1 MFKHHSFVVFS
12 DDVAGVVER
21 FLQKYPVVDTETW
34 QLEKMGID
42 EARAL
47 ISTAF
52 SEPKTGDKRLLIIA
66 CRNTTV
72 EAEQAL
78 LKILEEPPVTTV
90 FLFVVPAGFRFLPT
104 LNSRFFDLTTELASK
119 TEEVS
124 TVTLE
129 FFLDQTYAE
138 RLAEIAKRLKDEDI
152 SWVRNLKRELLA
164 VVRTGE
170 GFGLKLQEKR
180 ALILVLDFL
189 DERGASNKMLLEE
202 LALTLPVQPKN
213 VTLAR

>member
-1 MFKHHSFVVFS
+1 MFEHHSFVVFS
-12 DDVAGVVER
+12 DDSVGVIER
-21 FLQKYPVVDTETW
+21 FLKKYPVTDVETW

-42 EARAL
+42 EARVL

-66 CRNTTV
+66 CRNITE

-78 LKILEEPPVTTV
+78 LKILEEPPATTV

-104 LNSRFFDLTTELASK
+104 LNSRFFDVTTEL
-119 TEEVS
+119 TEENQDFLVE
-124 TVTLE
+124 TLE
-129 FFLDQTYAE
+129 AFLTQNYAE
-138 RLAEIAKRLKDEDI
+138 RLAEITKRLKDEDI
-152 SWVRNLKRELLA
+152 GWVRNLKRELLA
-164 VVRTGE
+164 VVKRGE
-170 GFGLKLQEKR
+170 GFGLKLRGKR
-180 ALILVLDFL
+180 ALALALDFL

-213 VTLAR
+213 VTLAK

>member
-1 MFKHHSFVVFS
+1 MFEHHSFVVFS
-12 DDVAGVVER
+12 DDSAGVIER
-21 FLQKYPVVDTETW
+21 FLQKYPVADMETW

-52 SEPKTGDKRLLIIA
+52 SEPKTGDKRLLIIT

-78 LKILEEPPVTTV
+78 LKILEEPPKTTV

-104 LNSRFFDLTTELASK
+104 LNSRFFNVTAELTEGSQELPV
-119 TEEVS
+119 E
-124 TVTLE
+124 TLE
-129 FFLDQTYAE
+129 VFLAQTYAK
-138 RLAEIAKRLKDEDI
+138 RLTEIAKRLKDEDI
-152 SWVRNLKRELLA
+152 DWVRNLKRELL
-164 VVRTGE
+164 VVVKKGE
-170 GFGLKLQEKR
+170 GFGLKLRGKR
-180 ALILVLDFL
+180 ALVLVLDFL

-213 VTLAR
+213 VTLAK